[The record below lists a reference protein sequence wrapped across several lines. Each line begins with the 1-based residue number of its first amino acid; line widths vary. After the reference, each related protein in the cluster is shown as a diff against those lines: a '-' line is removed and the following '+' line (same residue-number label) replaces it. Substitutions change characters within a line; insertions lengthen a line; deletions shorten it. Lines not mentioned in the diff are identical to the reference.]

1 MYILLS
7 LGVKKMTKQENDN
20 ILEWLKT
27 TRIPLTEISKKSG
40 LSRSTLYNWL
50 EGGEIRRRNR
60 EKILS
65 IYEDE
70 IELINVDVRLKGEVE
85 MNNAIQLEAKEEL
98 LQKNKLIHYQ
108 EKEIDVLKRQLE
120 KSEAQNEIIKID
132 NQYDTCNPDFQT
144 VVQMRN
150 VFSLKTIERC
160 IVSVDNM
167 NPFADALE
175 VDKEEMSKKYYQFGK
190 WYKNNDHPIDKLV
203 DNESLQKLKSATSG
217 IPKQAKLFKFTFG
230 AFYLKFHILY
240 IYNYNFCMTR
250 CYCKVNWATN
260 PIIETKNEILHKGK
274 LKDLDRGN

>member
-7 LGVKKMTKQENDN
+7 LGVKKMTTQENDN

-50 EGGEIRRRNR
+50 EGGEIRKRNR

-70 IELINVDVRLKGEVE
+70 IELIDVDVQLKGEVE
-85 MNNAIQLEAKEEL
+85 MNNSIHLEAKEEL

-108 EKEIDVLKRQLE
+108 EKEIDILKKELE
-120 KSEAQNEIIKID
+120 KSEAEKEIIKID
-132 NQYDTCNPDFQT
+132 NEYEECKADFET

-160 IVSVDNM
+160 IISIDDI

-175 VDKEEMSKKYYQFGK
+175 MDKEELTKKYYKFGQ

-203 DNESLQKLKSATSG
+203 DGESLEKLKSATSG
-217 IPKQAKLFKFTFG
+217 IPKQAKLFKFTLG

-240 IYNYNFCMTR
+240 VHNYNFCMTR
-250 CYCKVNWATN
+250 CFCKINWSTN
-260 PIIETKNEILHKGK
+260 PVIETKNVVLHKGK